1 MWTRAVLAALAG
13 LACAGEAAAVK
24 TPAKSLY
31 TNIDLAQCTRLKHHP
46 DGSTWRCAGLPGY
59 PILVAQG
66 DLRFYLSFGLNAE
79 KRRAAEQ
86 TLSAFNTPFADRR
99 TRATVEWRFETRDD
113 KPVPYAAIVRY
124 FTSLDAA
131 KGEVLVVS
139 RVTATEACHVAYI
152 DALATPE
159 AIVLARR
166 IADERARSFDCRQEP
181 QGEGQGQHRRSGDGR
196 ALDRHGSYPVWLR
209 TPGRT

>member
-1 MWTRAVLAALAG
+1 M
-13 LACAGEAAAVK
+13 ACAGHAAAVK

-31 TNIDLAQCTRLKHHP
+31 TNIDLRQCARLKHHH
-46 DGSTWRCAGLPGY
+46 DGDTWRCAGLPGY
-59 PILVAQG
+59 PILVAEG
-66 DLRFYLSFGLNAE
+66 DLRFYLSFGHGAE

-86 TLSAFNTPFADRR
+86 TLPSFNTPFADRR
-99 TRATVEWRFETRDD
+99 NRATVEWRFETRDD

-124 FTSLDAA
+124 FTALDGV

-166 IADERARSFDCRQEP
+166 IADERARRFDCREEP
-181 QGEGQGQHRRSGDGR
+181 RREGATGKG
-196 ALDRHGSYPVWLR
+196 P
-209 TPGRT
+209 P